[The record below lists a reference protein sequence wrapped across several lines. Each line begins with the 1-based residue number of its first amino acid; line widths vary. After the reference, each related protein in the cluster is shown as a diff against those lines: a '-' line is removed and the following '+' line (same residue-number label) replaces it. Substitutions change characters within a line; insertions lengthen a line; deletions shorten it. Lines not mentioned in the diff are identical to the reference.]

1 MQLKKKINRMKNRI
15 NFLSGPLKKYSNDQ
29 GFKRTVKYTDF
40 YVKLDLDEK
49 VILYESFHGKG
60 MTDSPYAIFKK
71 IIDNPE
77 YKDYTHVWA
86 LNDGNNFYAKRYEN
100 KKNVKFVKVHSEEYL
115 KYLTTAKYLINNTTF
130 PPYFQKKEG
139 QIYVNTWH
147 GTPIKTLGKDMKGEI
162 GQHKNIQRNF
172 MHCDYILNPN
182 KFTADTIV
190 NSHDLEGL
198 YNGYVVDEGYPRID
212 LTLQVNPEEV
222 QEYLKE
228 FVEIDETKKIILYAP
243 TWRGGVN
250 QVSNIKDEIN
260 NIVKKMYS
268 EIPSDYQLLLKVHTL
283 TYKFI
288 KDDESLREICIPD
301 WVDSNELMSIV
312 DVLVTDYS
320 SIFFDYMVTEKP
332 IIFLTYD
339 KEAYEEQRGL
349 YVQLE
354 DMPGP
359 ICYTV
364 DEVVRS
370 IEKIES
376 VKNDYSFKYQEILK
390 EYCYHDDGNA
400 TARAIEIIFRGK
412 HTENVYKVTNENKKN
427 ILMYCGGFLNNGIT
441 TSVINLLNNIDY
453 SKYNVAV
460 IDKGKYDQISRD
472 NFNQINSN
480 VKRFYRVGSL
490 NTTLKES
497 YQNNYVMKMGLKNE
511 RAQKALPKQLYKREI
526 SRLFGNAEF
535 DIAIDFS
542 GYVPFWTLL
551 FAFGDFKK
559 RNIYQHNDM
568 WAEYSKKIKGKFK
581 HRANLNIIFPLYKE
595 FDKIVAVAE
604 HTRNLNRKN
613 LKDYITLK
621 QGVYVHN
628 AIDPNKVL
636 KQIEEGDIYK
646 YDGKEYLL
654 KENIHGNGKLEIR
667 GIEMPQKEN
676 INFVNMGRLS
686 PEKDQK
692 KLIHAFAKVTE
703 LYDNI
708 RLYIIGDGVLKEE
721 LENLVRE
728 KNLED
733 KVIFTG
739 QMSNPFLLINQC
751 DCFVLSSNHEG
762 QPMVLLEALILGK
775 PIIATD
781 IAGSRSILEK
791 GYGDLVENNI
801 TGLVIGMQK
810 FILSKTSFKEFDFQK
825 YNGHALEMFYD
836 EICTLKEK

>member
-1 MQLKKKINRMKNRI
+1 MKNRI

-29 GFKRTVKYTDF
+29 GFKRTVRYTDF

-198 YNGYVVDEGYPRID
+198 YSGYVVDEGYPRID
-212 LTLQVNPEEV
+212 LTLQVSPEEV
-222 QEYLKE
+222 KGYLKE
-228 FVEIDETKKIILYAP
+228 FVEIDETKKIVLYAP

-250 QVSNIKDEIN
+250 QVNNIKDEIN

-268 EIPSDYQLLLKVHTL
+268 QIPSDYQLLLKVHTL

-301 WVDSNELMSIV
+301 WVDPNELMSIV

-332 IIFLTYD
+332 IIFLAYD
-339 KEAYEEQRGL
+339 KKEYEEQRGL

-359 ICYTV
+359 ICHTV
-364 DEVVRS
+364 DEVIHS
-370 IEKIES
+370 IENIDS
-376 VKNDYSFKYQEILK
+376 VKNDYSVKYQETLK
-390 EYCYHDDGNA
+390 KYCYHDDGNA
-400 TARAIEIIFRGK
+400 TERAIDIIFRGK
-412 HTENVYKVTNENKKN
+412 HTANVYKVTNENKKN

-453 SKYNVAV
+453 SRYNVAV
-460 IDKGKYDQISRD
+460 IDKGKHDSISRD
-472 NFNQINSN
+472 NFLQINPN
-480 VKRFYRVGSL
+480 VKKFYRVGSL

-511 RAQKALPKQLYKREI
+511 KAQKALPKQLYKREV

-535 DIAIDFS
+535 DIVIDFS

-559 RNIYQHNDM
+559 RSIYQHNDM
-568 WAEYSKKIKGKFK
+568 WAEYSKKINGKFK
-581 HRANLNIIFPLYKE
+581 HKANLNIIFPLYKE

-646 YDGKEYLL
+646 FEGKEYLL
-654 KENIHGNGKLEIR
+654 KENIHENGRLEIK
-667 GIEMPQKEN
+667 GIEMPNKED

-692 KLIHAFAKVTE
+692 KLIHAFSKVAE
-703 LYDNI
+703 LYDNVK
-708 RLYIIGDGVLKEE
+708 LYIIGDGVLKEE
-721 LENLVRE
+721 LGNLVRA
-728 KNLED
+728 KNLEG
-733 KVIFTG
+733 KVFFTG

-775 PIIATD
+775 PIVATD
-781 IAGSRSILEK
+781 IAGSRSILED
-791 GYGDLVENNI
+791 GYGELVENNI
-801 TGLVIGMQK
+801 AGLVIGLQK
-810 FILSKTSFKEFDFQK
+810 FILNQTSFKEFDFQK
-825 YNGHALEMFYD
+825 YNEHAFEMFYD
-836 EICTLKEK
+836 EVCALEEK